1 MSKSFTRLD
10 SPQSSP
16 ISRSRAS
23 TLQNGTLTGSLST
36 ETTAS
41 PVEGDMKRGL
51 QENDIFEKNNL
62 VSGAQGSVQDVNEL
76 DSPQGTPDGFDELP
90 IELISLIDRLAL

>member
-23 TLQNGTLTGSLST
+23 TLQNGKSPGSLST
-36 ETTAS
+36 ETMALPS
-41 PVEGDMKRGL
+41 EGNSGRGL
-51 QENDIFEKNNL
+51 QGNDIFEKNNL

-76 DSPQGTPDGFDELP
+76 DSPQGVSDGLDELP
-90 IELISLIDRLAL
+90 IELISLIDR

>member
-10 SPQSSP
+10 SPHASP

-23 TLQNGTLTGSLST
+23 TLQNGTSPGSLNI
-36 ETTAS
+36 ETIALS
-41 PVEGDMKRGL
+41 LEGNAKGGL
-51 QENDIFEKNNL
+51 QENDIFEKDNL

-76 DSPQGTPDGFDELP
+76 DSPQGIPDGFDELP
-90 IELISLIDRLAL
+90 IELISLIDR